1 MRAANSIAGKTSIGV
16 QGGKRSYL
24 HTVISIAEESSAIFM
39 TAPRRAANRH
49 AVKGSN
55 PMISHVATAQ
65 PPGASRLAAAGDP
78 EFEKL

>member
-1 MRAANSIAGKTSIGV
+1 
-16 QGGKRSYL
+16 
-24 HTVISIAEESSAIFM
+24 M